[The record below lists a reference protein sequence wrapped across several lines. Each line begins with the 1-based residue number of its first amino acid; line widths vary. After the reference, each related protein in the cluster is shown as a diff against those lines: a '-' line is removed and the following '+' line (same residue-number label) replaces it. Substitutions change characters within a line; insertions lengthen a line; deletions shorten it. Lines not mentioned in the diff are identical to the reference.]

1 MARVEIRTQEKY
13 GYSIKIDGKEMNSI
27 VTGTDISIHPG
38 HIPVAKLNIPWG
50 TGEFVLDP
58 CNIKY
63 SMTLAV
69 AAEIVQA
76 ELMKKGD
83 WYKALIDSIAG
94 YLIEYYEGVIDPE
107 EAADMVVGL
116 ANRIVGLEESS

>member
-1 MARVEIRTQEKY
+1 
-13 GYSIKIDGKEMNSI
+13 
-27 VTGTDISIHPG
+27 
-38 HIPVAKLNIPWG
+38 
-50 TGEFVLDP
+50 
-58 CNIKY
+58 
-63 SMTLAV
+63 MTLAV
-69 AAEIVQA
+69 AAEIVQT